1 MAKFGSQS
9 AATSSGPKK
18 RDHRA
23 GQKLAKQKSYEKQAK
38 RKKIKLEELTVFTQQ
53 IAAMLEAGLPLVAA
67 LEALEE
73 QSDNPVF
80 QIIIRNVKNEVS
92 AGRSFSDSC
101 RDYPRAFPTLF
112 VSMVEAGE
120 ASGSL
125 AEILDKTSTY
135 FEETVKL
142 MKQVKGAL
150 VYPSVV
156 IGLAIILVNVLL
168 IFVIPVFSEMF
179 TGFGAELPKPTQ
191 LLIGFS
197 DFLKTY
203 IIFLIMGLVGI
214 FTLVKRFCATPKGR
228 VIKDNV
234 IIKLPVIGELTR
246 KVNLSRFCR
255 TYAEKYVGIQKEQF
269 KRLGVLAE
277 WDKPYLTMNYDYE
290 AATVAELG
298 KLYLNGSV
306 YRGKK
311 PVYWCASCKT
321 ALAEAEVEYAGHKT
335 PSIYVKFPVVS
346 DISAKFPP
354 LKGEKASVVIWTTTP
369 WTLPANLAVAL
380 SQMGKR
386 VLLVDTDLRKSTLHR
401 VFHRDRSPGLVT
413 VLVEKEWQTVLE
425 TAIRETETTGLYLLA
440 AGERP
445 PNPNEMLASEKMG
458 QLIDLLSK
466 RFDFILFDTP
476 PLLQISDAVVLSQ
489 RLDGV
494 VLVVRGGK
502 TSKDSLKDAAEL
514 LSKAQTDIIGVVLND
529 IDFRRERYYYA
540 YQYKY
545 YGKYYDE
552 EGAEGTKRG
561 GKNKQGKGG
570 KQ

>member
-53 IAAMLEAGLPLVAA
+53 IAAMLEAGLPLVGA

-101 RDYPRAFPTLF
+101 RDYPRAFPNLF

-255 TYAEKYVGIQKEQF
+255 TYAILMRSGVPILKTLDIVASASGNTYVERACKNISKHISAGGQVSEIVADDPYFPPMVKHMSRAGEQTGNVDGMLLKVADF
-269 KRLGVLAE
+269 
-277 WDKPYLTMNYDYE
+277 YD
-290 AATVAELG
+290 
-298 KLYLNGSV
+298 
-306 YRGKK
+306 
-311 PVYWCASCKT
+311 
-321 ALAEAEVEYAGHKT
+321 AEVETLVAALTSLMEPLLITFLG
-335 PSIYVKFPVVS
+335 VVIGGIVMAMFLPIFQLS
-346 DISAKFPP
+346 
-354 LKGEKASVVIWTTTP
+354 SVV
-369 WTLPANLAVAL
+369 
-380 SQMGKR
+380 K
-386 VLLVDTDLRKSTLHR
+386 
-401 VFHRDRSPGLVT
+401 
-413 VLVEKEWQTVLE
+413 
-425 TAIRETETTGLYLLA
+425 
-440 AGERP
+440 
-445 PNPNEMLASEKMG
+445 
-458 QLIDLLSK
+458 
-466 RFDFILFDTP
+466 
-476 PLLQISDAVVLSQ
+476 
-489 RLDGV
+489 
-494 VLVVRGGK
+494 
-502 TSKDSLKDAAEL
+502 
-514 LSKAQTDIIGVVLND
+514 
-529 IDFRRERYYYA
+529 
-540 YQYKY
+540 
-545 YGKYYDE
+545 
-552 EGAEGTKRG
+552 
-561 GKNKQGKGG
+561 
-570 KQ
+570 